1 MSDVLTFYEACRLI
15 GLQALLISEGVGS
28 EDPIKE
34 ACKMLIEGRLKA
46 NIERKYP
53 GGVVKLINVQDLL
66 VPKEELR
73 QAYRL
78 NLQ

>member
-15 GLQALLISEGVGS
+15 GLQALLLSEGVGS

-34 ACKMLIEGRLKA
+34 ACNMLLEGRLIA

-53 GGVVKLINVQDLL
+53 GGIVKLINVQDLL

-78 NLQ
+78 